1 MYDMHNQGVIT
12 GGIEVL
18 ASRRVPNEKLGT
30 LQLIFTSPDDPEP
43 FHDLELSTV
52 VGIISPNGQRLIKS
66 GYLVQRLSNGKICDT
81 EL

>member
-12 GGIEVL
+12 GEIEIL
-18 ASRRVPNEKLGT
+18 ASRRVPDEKFGI
-30 LQLIFTSPDDPEP
+30 LQPIFITPDDPEP
-43 FHDLELSTV
+43 FHDLELSTL

-81 EL
+81 KL